1 MFKNQRQG
9 NPLYILHK
17 GNTPF
22 CEVGSIVSVSPPR
35 PENPNFNMYGPQA
48 KIVVDIKAKIG
59 EDNVSFSNVLSDVT
73 ITDYP
78 TTNGEKLVVSCDL
91 GALNTE
97 INAMMQ
103 QSRQA
108 LDSIDYHKSVI
119 EGCEKML
126 VILNPE
132 FAREK
137 ERESEIANMRNEM
150 SDLKEAN
157 ARLVAMM
164 EQLVGSVNG
173 NNNNNKKTE

>member
-1 MFKNQRQG
+1 
-9 NPLYILHK
+9 
-17 GNTPF
+17 
-22 CEVGSIVSVSPPR
+22 
-35 PENPNFNMYGPQA
+35 
-48 KIVVDIKAKIG
+48 
-59 EDNVSFSNVLSDVT
+59 
-73 ITDYP
+73 
-78 TTNGEKLVVSCDL
+78 
-91 GALNTE
+91 
-97 INAMMQ
+97 MMQ

-173 NNNNNKKTE
+173 NNNQEICSRIRDKEILYISFIRGIRRFVRLEA